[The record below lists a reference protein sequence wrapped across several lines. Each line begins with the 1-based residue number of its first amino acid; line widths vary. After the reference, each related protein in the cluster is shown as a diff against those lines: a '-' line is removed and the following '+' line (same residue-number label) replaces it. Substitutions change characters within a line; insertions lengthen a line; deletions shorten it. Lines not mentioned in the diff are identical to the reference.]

1 MYTFEEIV
9 GIVRKRQ
16 DSQSALLAK
25 MREVRDRYNG
35 DYVIPLPS
43 MDEEPVLPPLT
54 PMLITENIDAIAQ
67 RAASVMPFIGCPAI
81 HPGKERGKGS
91 REWAGIR
98 KKALAATWYD
108 SKFKVK
114 SRRAYRHLAGYAT
127 TVLIVTPDFDKGRP
141 RIDVRDPLNAF
152 PEPRAYE
159 DVDPPRNCGFIY
171 GKSGDWLRAH
181 YPEARTENGGPVARD
196 SETRQELWDVVEW
209 IDEEHIVVGI
219 MGMRN
224 SGFYQDSRVHA
235 GTIELSRVPNRAN
248 MSCIVTPGRITLD
261 KVASSV
267 SNVVGMVDLMAKL
280 MALDL
285 LAQEKAIF
293 PDRYIIGRS
302 GQVPMIVGGEWKDGR
317 EGQVNILLDA
327 ESIGELRSTPDGST
341 SNAIDRLER
350 NARISTGTVPQI
362 GGETYGALRTGRGI
376 DALMGAAL
384 DPRIQ
389 ELQEIMEAQLPH
401 INESIF
407 ATYKAYWGSKNFS
420 MFTGYAGDFGQ
431 VEFTPNK
438 HFETF
443 DNVVSHSIPGADIQS
458 TTIQLGQLLGMKGIS
473 LHTFRTRH
481 PFIDDPELEGR
492 RIDEEALEEAVMAG
506 IQQQALSGQLPVV
519 YVAKIEKHR
528 KKGLDIFE
536 SIQAADEEI
545 RKEQAEAA
553 PPPEEGQV
561 MSPEEALG
569 LAAGPEGASAQPA
582 LPPGAPGPPG
592 LPPGPPQPGQVEE
605 LVGALRAG

>member
-1 MYTFEEIV
+1 M
-9 GIVRKRQ
+9 K
-16 DSQSALLAK
+16 
-25 MREVRDRYNG
+25 EVRDRYNG

-43 MDEEPVLPPLT
+43 MDNEPVLPPLT

-67 RAASVMPFIGCPAI
+67 RAASVIPFIGCPAI
-81 HPGKERGKGS
+81 NPGKERGRES
-91 REWAGIR
+91 REWANIR
-98 KKALAATWYD
+98 KKALSATWYD

-114 SRRAYRHLAGYAT
+114 ARRAYRHLAGYAT
-127 TVLIVTPDFDKGRP
+127 SLLIVSPDFEKGRP
-141 RIDVRDPLNAF
+141 RIDVRDPLGSY
-152 PEPRAYE
+152 PEPHAYE
-159 DVDPPRNCGFIY
+159 DVDPPRNCGFVY
-171 GKSGDWLRAH
+171 GKSGDWLRSNYTH
-181 YPEARTENGGPVARD
+181 ARSENGGPIGRD
-196 SETRQELWDVVEW
+196 PNARQELWDVVEW
-209 IDEEHIVVGI
+209 VDEEHVVIGI
-219 MGMRN
+219 MGPR
-224 SGFYQDSRVHA
+224 YEHYDPVSRA
-235 GTIELSRVPNRAN
+235 RSTLMELSRVPNRTG
-248 MSCIVTPGRITLD
+248 MSCVITPGRVTLD
-261 KVASSV
+261 KIASSV

-317 EGQVNILLDA
+317 EGEVNVLLDA
-327 ESIGELRSTPDGST
+327 EAIGELRSTPDGST
-341 SNAIDRLER
+341 RAAIDHLER

-389 ELQEIMEAQLPH
+389 EMQEIMEAQLPH
-401 INESIF
+401 LNESIF
-407 ATYKAYWGSKNFS
+407 ATYKAHWGAKQFS
-420 MFTGYAGDFGQ
+420 MHTGYAGDFGQ
-431 VEFTPNK
+431 VEFIPDK

-481 PFIDDPELEGR
+481 PFIDDPESEGR
-492 RIDEEALEEAVMAG
+492 RIDEESLEEAVMAA

-545 RKEQAEAA
+545 REEQVAAA
-553 PPPEEGQV
+553 PPPEEGQI

-569 LAAGPEGASAQPA
+569 LAAGAEGAVAPAPPPDAGFSPAAAQ
-582 LPPGAPGPPG
+582 
-592 LPPGPPQPGQVEE
+592 Q